1 MNRGIGMVDIGI
13 PPEPR
18 DVKEFIKGFRQRVE
32 EMEDS
37 RDYEWMD
44 FLAVW
49 YRNKLPKYLWSSW
62 KNELAPLG
70 YSWQKF
76 LRIMRLHAQDF
87 ILWAIY
93 DKLTWNELISKICET
108 LERYKT
114 VK

>member
-1 MNRGIGMVDIGI
+1 MLNLII
-13 PPEPR
+13 PSEPK
-18 DVKEFIKGFRQRVE
+18 DVKEFVKGLRQRLE
-32 EMEDS
+32 ESEKGYS
-37 RDYEWMD
+37 EWMD
-44 FLAVW
+44 STAVW
-49 YRNKLPKYLWSSW
+49 YGNRLPKYLWSSW

-108 LERYKT
+108 IERYSGR
-114 VK
+114 